1 MVEAP
6 PIKHVPD
13 GSSQISWN
21 PSELQT
27 SYERLLRLY
36 IDQLQKDEF
45 NPYQPIPLIFLKSF
59 SPFFLMLSWKR
70 AVLFFKVPNT
80 LRQDL
85 VGETIVLRELERL
98 NDQTLRGVAECNRIN
113 YRRLLQRSVFGWLP
127 KLTGI
132 VVLLLSVAKTIKES
146 VGMDIFAAVPSAVW
160 HYLVLFAVGL
170 LLGSILN
177 LVILLPRVLLVRALD
192 DLIAIAVA
200 LRGTPKPER

>member
-1 MVEAP
+1 MVKA
-6 PIKHVPD
+6 PIKHMPD

-21 PSELQT
+21 PSELLT
-27 SYERLLRLY
+27 NYERLLRLY
-36 IDQLQKDEF
+36 TDQLQKEEF
-45 NPYQPIPLIFLKSF
+45 NPYQPIPFRFLKSF
-59 SPFFLMLSWKR
+59 SPFFLMRSLKLV
-70 AVLFFKVPNT
+70 ALFFKVPNT

-85 VGETIVLRELERL
+85 VGGAIVLQELERL
-98 NDQTLRGVAECNRIN
+98 NDQTLHGVAECSRIN